1 MSVHI
6 GEMTSEVT
14 VVEGELPLSP
24 AQIQKL
30 VRLVASEME
39 RAKRSA
45 QKIDEAT
52 RVQESVAPPMSLGK

>member
-1 MSVHI
+1 MPVHI

-24 AQIQKL
+24 SQIQKL
-30 VRLVASEME
+30 VSLVASEME

-45 QKIDEAT
+45 QRINEAT
-52 RVQESVAPPMSLGK
+52 SVQESVAPPISLGK